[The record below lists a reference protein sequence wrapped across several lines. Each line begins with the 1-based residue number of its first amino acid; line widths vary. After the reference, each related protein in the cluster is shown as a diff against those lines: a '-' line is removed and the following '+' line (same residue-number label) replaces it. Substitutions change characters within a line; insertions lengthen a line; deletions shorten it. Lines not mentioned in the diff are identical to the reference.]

1 MKIVSLQ
8 AENIKR
14 LVAVE
19 IRPDG
24 NMVQITGK
32 NRQGKTS
39 ILDAIWWALTGA
51 THIQAEPIRKGV
63 DQARIRLDLGEIKV
77 TRTFRRKTE
86 GDGVTTS
93 IIVENEQGARFPSPQ
108 RMLDSLLG
116 ELSFDP
122 LAFSRMKPREQ
133 FDALRRFVPEV
144 DFEAI
149 AAADKKDRDDR
160 KDLNRRA
167 EQERAAAL
175 AIVIP
180 DGTPEDLVDES
191 ALVDELT
198 TAGEHNLELAVRRG
212 NRARI
217 ANEADLFR
225 ADAANLRARA
235 DELEVEVRRLRD
247 QAEGALA
254 KAAAN
259 DKRLAEA
266 PPLPEPKEV
275 DEIRERLKAAQQ
287 TNINVRKVED
297 REKHRIRAEDLES
310 QAEALTL
317 AMEQREKDKRDKIA
331 AAQLPVEGVG
341 FGDGVVVLNGVPFD
355 QASDAEQLDASVKI
369 AMAMNSKLRVIRIR
383 DGSLL
388 DDEAMAHLARLADE
402 HDMQVWIE
410 RVDSSGRIGFVIE
423 DGHLKTAEEQAA

>member
-1 MKIVSLQ
+1 MKILSLVS
-8 AENIKR
+8 ENIKR

-24 NMVQITGK
+24 NLVQITGK

-39 ILDAIWWALTGA
+39 ILDSIWWALTGT
-51 THIQAEPIRKGV
+51 THIQKEPIRKG
-63 DQARIRLDLGEIKV
+63 ASEGRIRLDLGELKV
-77 TRTFRRKTE
+77 TRTFRRKT
-86 GDGVTTS
+86 DGNDVTTS
-93 IIVENEQGARFPSPQ
+93 VVVENEQGARFSSPQ
-108 RMLDSLLG
+108 TMLDSLLG
-116 ELSFDP
+116 ALSFDP

-144 DFEAI
+144 NFEAI

-167 EQERAAAL
+167 EQERAAVA

-180 DGTPEDLVDES
+180 SGTPSELVDES

-198 TAGEHNLELAVRRG
+198 KAGEHNTDLAVRRG

-217 ANEADLFR
+217 AEEAHTFR
-225 ADAANLRARA
+225 ADAVRLRERA
-235 DELEVEVRRLRD
+235 DELELEVQRLRD

-259 DKRLAEA
+259 DKRLADA
-266 PPLPEPKEV
+266 PPLPEAKEA

-297 REKHRIRAEDLES
+297 REKHRFQAEQLEN

-341 FGDGVVVLNGVPFD
+341 FGDGVVLLNGVPFD

-388 DDEAMAHLARLADE
+388 DDEAMQRLARLADE

-423 DGHLKTAEEQAA
+423 DGQVKAAEEQAA